1 MILVTGSTGLLG
13 SQLVWD
19 LAQKYEQIRLLV
31 RKTSD
36 KKLLFDKFKGHQQ
49 LLSSIQ
55 FFEGDVT
62 DLFSLE
68 DAMQDVKQVYHC
80 AALVSFN
87 TSDADEMLKVNADG
101 TENVVNACL
110 QKNIEKLCYVSSV
123 ATLGR
128 KDTLELLDENVLWE
142 NNNKVSNYAISK
154 YAAEREVWRG
164 ITEGLNAVIVNPSV
178 ILGAGNWKNDSS
190 SLIKKVHDGL
200 KFYTTGI
207 SGFVDVRDVSK
218 CMITLMN
225 STISGERFI
234 ISSENLSYK
243 ELLTYMANALNVPTP
258 SIQATPVLSGIA
270 WRLEK
275 LRSLLTGKPSLITRE
290 TTRSALQKFC
300 YSSEKI
306 KKQLGIDF
314 ISVKDTVEFVSEEFL
329 TQKKSNV

>member
-1 MILVTGSTGLLG
+1 MILVTGGTGLLG

-19 LAQKYEQIRLLV
+19 LAQKGEHIRLLV

-36 KKLLFDKFKGHQQ
+36 KKLLLGKFKSHEQ
-49 LLSSIQ
+49 LFNSIQ

-62 DLFSLE
+62 DFFSLE

-87 TSDADEMLKVNADG
+87 TADADRMLKVNADG

-128 KDTLELLDENVLWE
+128 KDSLELLDENVLWE
-142 NNNKVSNYAISK
+142 NNNKVSNYATSK

-218 CMITLMN
+218 CMIVLMN
-225 STISGERFI
+225 STIYGERFI
-234 ISSENLSYK
+234 ISSENLSYQ
-243 ELLTYMANALNVPTP
+243 ELLKYMASALKVAAP
-258 SIQATPVLSGIA
+258 SIQATPMLSGIA

-300 YSSEKI
+300 YSNEKI
-306 KKQLGIDF
+306 KKQIGIDF
-314 ISVKDTVEFVSEEFL
+314 IAVKDTVAFVSNEFL
-329 TQKKSNV
+329 EQKIK